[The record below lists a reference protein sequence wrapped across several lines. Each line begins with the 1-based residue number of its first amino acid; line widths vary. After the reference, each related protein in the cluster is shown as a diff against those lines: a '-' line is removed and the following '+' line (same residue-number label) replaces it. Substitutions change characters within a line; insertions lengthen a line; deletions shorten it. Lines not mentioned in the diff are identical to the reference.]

1 MASSSGPR
9 AAGTDGTDHKY
20 RQRVDSHYQLMASA
34 RKTLAT
40 AANAHAVAAALAA
53 ADAMQAAALGA
64 DLTDAAARVLLA
76 LLAGAAAAK
85 GLSLSKASRSP
96 GGAIGR
102 NKALSGLA
110 FGADALYVAVG
121 ARDGVGVGLALC
133 FAATAAN
140 LVGLGFTMTG
150 GSALDRA
157 FKMQAEKRAK

>member
-34 RKTLAT
+34 KQTLAT

-64 DLTDAAARVLLA
+64 DLADAAARVLLA

-85 GLSLSKASRSP
+85 GLSLSKASRNP
-96 GGAIGR
+96 CGAIGR

-110 FGADALYVAVG
+110 FGSGALYAAAG
-121 ARDGVGVGLALC
+121 ARDGVGAHLTLC

-140 LVGLGFTMTG
+140 LVGLVFTMTG
-150 GSALDRA
+150 GAALDRA